1 MSDTESST
9 PLQSQPIVVVEYCKI
24 CSLPTEYCEYGPS
37 AKQCLKENGPHPNN
51 NKNTSSGKDSSNTT
65 TTTTTTD
72 TTTTT
77 TTTSTENTED
87 KLKDLKI
94 IDDSKEVSHVDAG
107 KSESK
112 EATGEEKEK
121 EKVSKKKKEVKP
133 QIIIEVNQR
142 NKRKHVTK
150 ITGLELYGIK
160 LSDAAK
166 VMAKKFSCGCSVVK
180 SISNPNSE
188 DIDIQ
193 GDFGEELV
201 DLIEEKYPTVPLS
214 EIYFLE
220 DKKKVKAR

>member
-9 PLQSQPIVVVEYCKI
+9 PSQSQPIVVVEYCKI

-51 NKNTSSGKDSSNTT
+51 NKNTAAAAGTDSSNTT
-65 TTTTTTD
+65 DNNTS
-72 TTTTT
+72 T
-77 TTTSTENTED
+77 TTTSTTKTENTEE

-107 KSESK
+107 KSEST
-112 EATGEEKEK
+112 EGGEEKEK

-180 SISNPNSE
+180 STSNPNSE

-193 GDFGEELV
+193 GDFGEEVV
-201 DLIEEKYPTVPLS
+201 DLIEEKYPTVPLT

>member
-9 PLQSQPIVVVEYCKI
+9 PSQPHPIVVVEYCKI

-51 NKNTSSGKDSSNTT
+51 NKNSAAGTDSSNTTTSDNTT
-65 TTTTTTD
+65 TTTTTTNK
-72 TTTTT
+72 
-77 TTTSTENTED
+77 TENAEE

-94 IDDSKEVSHVDAG
+94 VDDSKEVSHVDAG
-107 KSESK
+107 KSGST
-112 EATGEEKEK
+112 EAGSEEKEK

-180 SISNPNSE
+180 STSNPNSE

-193 GDFGEELV
+193 GDFGEEVV

>member
-9 PLQSQPIVVVEYCKI
+9 PVQSHPIVVVEYCKI

-51 NKNTSSGKDSSNTT
+51 NKNTSTTSTDSSTNTDNTNTT
-65 TTTTTTD
+65 TTTTTTN
-72 TTTTT
+72 
-77 TTTSTENTED
+77 STEE

-94 IDDSKEVSHVDAG
+94 VDDSKEVSHVDAG
-107 KSESK
+107 KSEST
-112 EATGEEKEK
+112 ETTAEKEK
-121 EKVSKKKKEVKP
+121 STKKKKEVKP

-180 SISNPNSE
+180 STSNPNSE

-193 GDFGEELV
+193 GDFGEEVV
-201 DLIEEKYPTVPLS
+201 DLIEEKYPTVPLT